1 MPCNTSFGQQYGPVS
16 SGLHARFSPA
26 SRMPHTVMV
35 IDDSEL
41 DLLFA
46 RIMLESTGQVQ
57 RLLSFGSAREALR
70 YLGGPEGA
78 AVDLILLD
86 IHMPG
91 MDGFEFLDA
100 YEALLQAQTRAQTQV
115 ETPAQ
120 AQVQTPSASPSRHA
134 PVAMLTSSPDPA
146 DRVRAQRHA
155 CVQAYVT
162 KPLDVDSARA
172 LCRPG

>member
-1 MPCNTSFGQQYGPVS
+1 M
-16 SGLHARFSPA
+16 PA

-46 RIMLESTGQVQ
+46 RIMLEGTGQVQ
-57 RLLSFGSAREALR
+57 RLLPFGSAREALQ
-70 YLGGPEGA
+70 YLDGPEGA

-86 IHMPG
+86 INMPG

-100 YEALLQAQTRAQTQV
+100 YEARMQARNRAQTQ
-115 ETPAQ
+115 ARQ
-120 AQVQTPSASPSRHA
+120 A

-162 KPLDVDSARA
+162 KPLDADSALA
-172 LCRPG
+172 LCRQG